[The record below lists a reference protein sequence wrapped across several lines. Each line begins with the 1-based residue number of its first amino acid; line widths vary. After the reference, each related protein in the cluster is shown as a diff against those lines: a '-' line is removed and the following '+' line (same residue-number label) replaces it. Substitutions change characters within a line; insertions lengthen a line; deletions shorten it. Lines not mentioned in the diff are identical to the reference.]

1 MKICQQLRS
10 GVVNIATSR
19 VHHLNCVINETMFF
33 YNATVPALS
42 IMQTRLIVVKQIKY
56 SCKKTIATLL
66 LQLGWNTM

>member
-19 VHHLNCVINETMFF
+19 VHHLNCVINETMFY
-33 YNATVPALS
+33 YNPTVPA
-42 IMQTRLIVVKQIKY
+42 MQIRLIVVKQIKY
-56 SCKKTIATLL
+56 SCKKTIATIL